1 MSAETFTIRTGDRL
15 PHLAYEFGFSLAN
28 AVAVSFSARATD
40 GTLFID
46 RQPAVVADG
55 TYQINGVDRPL
66 TPEDGVVFYPWAA
79 PDTATAR
86 GAKGLF
92 HITWPGPLQE
102 SLPSEGFVH
111 FIIGENF

>member
-1 MSAETFTIRTGDRL
+1 MWFSDRL
-15 PHLAYEFGFSLAN
+15 PHLAYEFGFSLVD
-28 AVAVSFSARATD
+28 AVSVSFSARATD

-46 RQPAVVADG
+46 RQPAIIANG
-55 TYQINGVDRPL
+55 SYTINGEARGL

-79 PDTATAR
+79 LDTATAR

-92 HITWPGPLQE
+92 HITWPGTLQE

-111 FIIGENF
+111 FTIGENF